1 TASGSLVEICL
12 TGNIISLS
20 LCRPKTLS
28 LGFIISMEKQNPQPV
43 CGKEALL
50 LLNCVTESPY
60 DSEKCIRFLQSLRE
74 CVLSKVSSLLPLVTD
89 LYQSFV
95 SGKVNKFV
103 IPSQEHASEG
113 AGGSATKPPS

>member
-1 TASGSLVEICL
+1 
-12 TGNIISLS
+12 
-20 LCRPKTLS
+20 
-28 LGFIISMEKQNPQPV
+28 MEKQNPQPV
-43 CGKEALL
+43 CGQEALL

-60 DSEKCIRFLQSLRE
+60 DLEKCIRFLQSLRE

-89 LYQSFV
+89 LYESFV

-113 AGGSATKPPS
+113 AGGSATKQPS